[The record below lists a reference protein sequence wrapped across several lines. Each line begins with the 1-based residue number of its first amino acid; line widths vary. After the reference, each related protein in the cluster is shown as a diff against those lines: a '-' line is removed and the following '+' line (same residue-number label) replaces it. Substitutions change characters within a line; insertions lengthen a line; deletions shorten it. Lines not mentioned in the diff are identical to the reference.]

1 MIESFAFRLCW
12 ERFGWNVQK
21 SQELLLPVLKEYN
34 KRETQLRLEAF
45 YTFNERFAKIR
56 SKRIKKA
63 VKGITGKSSSTVLD
77 DVPEEAPELTKK
89 RRATP
94 AESELKSAE
103 GSILSSD
110 HNLSGKSTTKRSKKA
125 STTAKDISSEKEES
139 GQELL
144 SGNRQQTAEGS
155 NKGGRGRGSGGRKGK
170 GIGSG
175 RGRGRRSRGLEP
187 SGQSS
192 GDTESSSEEHEDQI
206 QNSKRPNEVR
216 RSKRLRHPVSYTSDL
231 EMDDV
236 INSVDPDGKE
246 EAAGEAK
253 AHPGNA
259 DSSPAV
265 REPQILEDDLL
276 VQMDTTPREDL
287 ETGGGFCMDEGEA
300 GNPEGGISINPSES
314 NASKDY
320 LESGGGFCV
329 DESDAHNNQADVV
342 SLSPPLEEDSTE
354 KPRHGGLMN
363 EVKFAAFSSLNAV
376 NESAADKDPRTE
388 TLRTTETDDHLQS
401 GSSSIP
407 DSIVDDTLAPEAGGG
422 LGDSLQVSIAP
433 PPGSLHHNL
442 LKTRSLQPGLHA
454 ATPATAIP
462 DHSLINGLPL
472 KIDCGRVVDADATV
486 STGFKDWKKWRLV
499 VSYDGTRYAGW
510 QFQESPPTIQG
521 LLEKALT
528 RATKLERKHL
538 QVVGASRTDA
548 GVHALGQVAQFLTPF
563 NYDSLDRVH
572 AALNGL
578 LPEDIRVREVAPAL
592 PEFHARFSVTSKLY
606 RYRIYNDAVMDP
618 LLRHYAHHSHYKL
631 DTAVM
636 AEAATHFGPLIQLD
650 VEGTG
655 FLYRQVRNMVAL
667 LLQIGKQAI
676 PPDIVPVILVSRDR
690 RELAK
695 YALAAPPHGLC
706 LVSVNY
712 NQDHLQLPKLRSPA
726 VSFGRH
732 HTISRCK
739 LPPSL
744 L

>member
-1 MIESFAFRLCW
+1 MFDVSRSALFFAIFENSDSFRLP
-12 ERFGWNVQK
+12 RRIFGKFVPCVAGLWAFTFYKPNWRNRL
-21 SQELLLPVLKEYN
+21 SGLGLGSSY
-34 KRETQLRLEAF
+34 LEA
-45 YTFNERFAKIR
+45 
-56 SKRIKKA
+56 
-63 VKGITGKSSSTVLD
+63 L
-77 DVPEEAPELTKK
+77 
-89 RRATP
+89 
-94 AESELKSAE
+94 
-103 GSILSSD
+103 
-110 HNLSGKSTTKRSKKA
+110 A
-125 STTAKDISSEKEES
+125 S
-139 GQELL
+139 
-144 SGNRQQTAEGS
+144 
-155 NKGGRGRGSGGRKGK
+155 
-170 GIGSG
+170 
-175 RGRGRRSRGLEP
+175 
-187 SGQSS
+187 
-192 GDTESSSEEHEDQI
+192 
-206 QNSKRPNEVR
+206 
-216 RSKRLRHPVSYTSDL
+216 
-231 EMDDV
+231 
-236 INSVDPDGKE
+236 
-246 EAAGEAK
+246 
-253 AHPGNA
+253 
-259 DSSPAV
+259 
-265 REPQILEDDLL
+265 
-276 VQMDTTPREDL
+276 
-287 ETGGGFCMDEGEA
+287 
-300 GNPEGGISINPSES
+300 
-314 NASKDY
+314 
-320 LESGGGFCV
+320 
-329 DESDAHNNQADVV
+329 
-342 SLSPPLEEDSTE
+342 
-354 KPRHGGLMN
+354 
-363 EVKFAAFSSLNAV
+363 
-376 NESAADKDPRTE
+376 
-388 TLRTTETDDHLQS
+388 
-401 GSSSIP
+401 
-407 DSIVDDTLAPEAGGG
+407 
-422 LGDSLQVSIAP
+422 GDSLQVSIAL

-578 LPEDIRVREVAPAL
+578 LPEDIRVREIAPAL

-606 RYRIYNDAVMDP
+606 RYKIYNDAVMDP

-631 DTAVM
+631 DTSVM
-636 AEAATHFGPLIQLD
+636 AEAATHFVGSHDFSAFANASRNDRVPNPVKTILRFDVSEMGKLIQLD

-676 PPDIVPVILVSRDR
+676 PPDIVPMILASRDR

-712 NQDHLQLPKLRSPA
+712 NQDHLQLPKLGSPA